1 MIILFW
7 SLQHFLAVLQYE
19 PHLVKRY
26 VDFAAGLFIAV
37 IFSVRPKHQEK
48 SDTKRKNGN
57 VTIVD
62 NKNSKVGNQ
71 MKKLFALLLF
81 FPSAAFADIKQ
92 EFVTSA
98 QITVDM
104 PYVVTNKVGTTYSL
118 SGNNITPSVT
128 VGDTTTSGKI
138 GGINVGS
145 LTDGVPA
152 MIQTDTSVTSAG
164 SAFSKTESVIMGDA
178 TPSTVTP
185 SSGIAALPVLGG
197 QTTIGSGGTAGSLA
211 LTSLSSGVHTCTAG
225 GSGTSC
231 IGSTKVTIT
240 ID

>member
-1 MIILFW
+1 
-7 SLQHFLAVLQYE
+7 
-19 PHLVKRY
+19 
-26 VDFAAGLFIAV
+26 
-37 IFSVRPKHQEK
+37 
-48 SDTKRKNGN
+48 
-57 VTIVD
+57 
-62 NKNSKVGNQ
+62 
-71 MKKLFALLLF
+71 MKKLLPFLF
-81 FPSAAFADIKQ
+81 VLSAPAYADIKQ

-98 QITVDM
+98 QISVDM
-104 PYVVTNKVGTTYSL
+104 PYVVTNKLGTTYSL

-145 LTDGVPA
+145 LTSGVPA
-152 MIQTDTSVTSAG
+152 MIQTDTSVTTSG

-197 QTTIGSGGTAGSLA
+197 QTTIGSGGTLGSGA
-211 LTSLSSGVHTCTAG
+211 MTSLSSGVHTCSGAF
-225 GSGTSC
+225 GSGSSC
-231 IGSTKVTIT
+231 IGSTTVRIT

>member
-1 MIILFW
+1 
-7 SLQHFLAVLQYE
+7 
-19 PHLVKRY
+19 
-26 VDFAAGLFIAV
+26 
-37 IFSVRPKHQEK
+37 
-48 SDTKRKNGN
+48 
-57 VTIVD
+57 
-62 NKNSKVGNQ
+62 
-71 MKKLFALLLF
+71 MKKLLPLLLLATT
-81 FPSAAFADIKQ
+81 PAFADIKQ

-104 PYVVTNKVGTTYSL
+104 PFVTTQKVGTTYSL

-138 GGINVGS
+138 GGLNVGS
-145 LTDGVPA
+145 LSNGVPA
-152 MIQTDTSVTSAG
+152 MIQTDTSVTQSG

-197 QTTIGSGGTAGSLA
+197 STTIGSGGTAGTLA

>member
-1 MIILFW
+1 
-7 SLQHFLAVLQYE
+7 
-19 PHLVKRY
+19 
-26 VDFAAGLFIAV
+26 
-37 IFSVRPKHQEK
+37 
-48 SDTKRKNGN
+48 
-57 VTIVD
+57 
-62 NKNSKVGNQ
+62 
-71 MKKLFALLLF
+71 MKKLLPLLLLATT
-81 FPSAAFADIKQ
+81 PAFADIKQ

-104 PYVVTNKVGTTYSL
+104 PFVTTQKVGTTYSL

-138 GGINVGS
+138 GGLNVGS
-145 LTDGVPA
+145 LSNGVPA
-152 MIQTDTSVTSAG
+152 MIQTDTSVTQSG

-197 QTTIGSGGTAGSLA
+197 STTIGSGGTAGSLA

>member
-1 MIILFW
+1 
-7 SLQHFLAVLQYE
+7 
-19 PHLVKRY
+19 
-26 VDFAAGLFIAV
+26 
-37 IFSVRPKHQEK
+37 
-48 SDTKRKNGN
+48 
-57 VTIVD
+57 
-62 NKNSKVGNQ
+62 
-71 MKKLFALLLF
+71 MKKLLPLLILASS
-81 FPSAAFADIKQ
+81 PVLADIQQ
-92 EFVTSA
+92 EFVPSA
-98 QITVDM
+98 QFTVDM
-104 PYVVTNKVGTTYSL
+104 PFVTTQKVGTTYSL

-138 GGINVGS
+138 GGLNVGS
-145 LTDGVPA
+145 LSNGVPA
-152 MIQTDTSVTSAG
+152 MIQTDTTVTTSC

-197 QTTIGSGGTAGSLA
+197 STTVASGGTAGSLA

>member
-1 MIILFW
+1 
-7 SLQHFLAVLQYE
+7 
-19 PHLVKRY
+19 
-26 VDFAAGLFIAV
+26 
-37 IFSVRPKHQEK
+37 
-48 SDTKRKNGN
+48 
-57 VTIVD
+57 
-62 NKNSKVGNQ
+62 
-71 MKKLFALLLF
+71 MKKLLPLLLLVPMSPVF
-81 FPSAAFADIKQ
+81 SDIKQ

-104 PYVVTNKVGTTYSL
+104 PFVTTQKIGTTYSL

-128 VGDTTTSGKI
+128 VGDTTTAGKI

-152 MIQTDTSVTSAG
+152 MIQTDTTVTSSG

-197 QTTIGSGGTAGSLA
+197 TTTVLLVVQQETLHSLHYSGFYLYRRWIRVHLA
-211 LTSLSSGVHTCTAG
+211 
-225 GSGTSC
+225 
-231 IGSTKVTIT
+231 GSTKVTIT
-240 ID
+240 MTRLGC

>member
-1 MIILFW
+1 MKKL
-7 SLQHFLAVLQYE
+7 LAVLVFLT
-19 PHLVKRY
+19 PTTV
-26 VDFAAGLFIAV
+26 
-37 IFSVRPKHQEK
+37 
-48 SDTKRKNGN
+48 
-57 VTIVD
+57 
-62 NKNSKVGNQ
+62 
-71 MKKLFALLLF
+71 
-81 FPSAAFADIKQ
+81 FADIKQ

-138 GGINVGS
+138 GGLNISS
-145 LTDGVPA
+145 LSNGVPA
-152 MIQTDTSVTSAG
+152 MLQTDTTITTAG

-178 TPSTVTP
+178 TPSAVTP

>member
-1 MIILFW
+1 
-7 SLQHFLAVLQYE
+7 
-19 PHLVKRY
+19 
-26 VDFAAGLFIAV
+26 
-37 IFSVRPKHQEK
+37 
-48 SDTKRKNGN
+48 
-57 VTIVD
+57 
-62 NKNSKVGNQ
+62 
-71 MKKLFALLLF
+71 MKKLLPFLLLM
-81 FPSAAFADIKQ
+81 SAPAYADIKQ

-145 LTDGVPA
+145 LTSGVPA
-152 MIQTDTSVTSAG
+152 MIQTDTSVTTSG

-197 QTTIGSGGTAGSLA
+197 QTTIGSGGTLGSGA
-211 LTSLSSGVHTCTAG
+211 MTSLSSGVHTCSGAF
-225 GSGTSC
+225 GSGSSC
-231 IGSTKVTIT
+231 IGSTTVRIT